1 MDAKS
6 GFWSDETATV
16 VSVMRQ
22 LARLQLE
29 EDEVVHNYFIRAR
42 ELSMG
47 SNLRDNIY
55 QNFC

>member
-22 LARLQLE
+22 LARLQLQ
-29 EDEVVHNYFIRAR
+29 EDEVVHNYLIRA
-42 ELSMG
+42 
-47 SNLRDNIY
+47 
-55 QNFC
+55 